1 MKKYNEILLVRIISI
16 TLYAF
21 SIIILPALIA
31 LSYLLR
37 IKIEQAFN
45 KFGRDETMKLINVR
59 GLSGLLTVI
68 LASRRKKVR

>member
-1 MKKYNEILLVRIISI
+1 MKKYNEILFVRIISI
-16 TLYAF
+16 TLYVF
-21 SIIILPALIA
+21 SIIILPALIG

-37 IKIEQAFN
+37 TKIEQAYN

-68 LASRRKKVR
+68 LVSRSKRVR